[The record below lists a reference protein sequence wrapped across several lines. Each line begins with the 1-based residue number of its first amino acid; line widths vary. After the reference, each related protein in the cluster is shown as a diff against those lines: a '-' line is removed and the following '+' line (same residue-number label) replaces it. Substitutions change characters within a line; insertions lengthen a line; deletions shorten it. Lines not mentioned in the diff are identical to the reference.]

1 MAYAGDTNYLAGSLV
16 ERIQAEAIVAY
27 SISGVTR
34 KLVIQAEAPEG
45 AQYITIPKVNM
56 GTNQLTSADVS
67 ARTDSTTEIDATV
80 INTDK
85 ATITPAMYVVRVDQ
99 YDSVAQQS
107 ASNPAVYW
115 GGLIANAMAAK
126 IDSLLNALFDDFST
140 SVGTSTVGVTTD
152 DLLAALKSLKYYNAP
167 GQPVWVAPAG
177 SIWGQYGII
186 SEVLSTSAVAGVG
199 AQDQALRD
207 AWIGRIAGIDVFHSN
222 EFTENSNA
230 TKSGIFVKSALAYG
244 FVPFKVNGN
253 TLEIRVEQD
262 RAPTKLLTSWVG
274 SVFGGVIKIYDR
286 YGVELHVKT
295 S

>member
-107 ASNPAVYW
+107 ASNPAVY
-115 GGLIANAMAAK
+115 
-126 IDSLLNALFDDFST
+126 
-140 SVGTSTVGVTTD
+140 VG
-152 DLLAALKSLKYYNAP
+152 
-167 GQPVWVAPAG
+167 
-177 SIWGQYGII
+177 
-186 SEVLSTSAVAGVG
+186 
-199 AQDQALRD
+199 R
-207 AWIGRIAGIDVFHSN
+207 
-222 EFTENSNA
+222 
-230 TKSGIFVKSALAYG
+230 AYCQCDG
-244 FVPFKVNGN
+244 CQN
-253 TLEIRVEQD
+253 
-262 RAPTKLLTSWVG
+262 
-274 SVFGGVIKIYDR
+274 
-286 YGVELHVKT
+286 
-295 S
+295 